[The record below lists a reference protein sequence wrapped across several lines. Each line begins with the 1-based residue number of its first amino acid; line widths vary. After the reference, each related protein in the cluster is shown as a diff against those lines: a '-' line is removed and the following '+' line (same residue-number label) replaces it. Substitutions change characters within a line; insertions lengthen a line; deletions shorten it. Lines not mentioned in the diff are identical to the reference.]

1 MQPFIIGLGRAGC
14 KIAYS
19 WIEEKE
25 RAGLLIDTNAPDL
38 GYLRYDY
45 RLLIG
50 KSLVNGEGCELD
62 IELGRE
68 AVSTERYFISEK
80 IAELKEEEDCF
91 FLVSSFC
98 GGTGGNADIVLEEL
112 KKNFTDSV
120 YYIGILPSRQDSTAC
135 LLNFYSSYERIT
147 KSCDAYFPID
157 TDAIKGALRLR
168 GNYGVINS
176 EIKNFFSILFDAKFA
191 EAKATLS
198 GLSSV
203 SFAGISGDEK
213 IKDTTSRMLALV
225 QKALER
231 QSIRADPKEAEKAMV
246 IASAREQ
253 DFSGSIPARLWV
265 EKNLGIKEV
274 RGDDIV
280 SEKNGTSVLIL
291 FSGLKSSERLSEIY
305 RNAELIKKEK
315 KEPKKLSALI
325 SAIEKAK
332 KLEEKL
338 AEQLNEAERI
348 IKE

>member
-1 MQPFIIGLGRAGC
+1 MQPFIVGLGRAGC
-14 KIAYS
+14 KIAHS
-19 WIEEKE
+19 LIEEKE
-25 RAGLLIDTNAPDL
+25 RAGLLIDTSAPDL
-38 GYLRYDY
+38 SYLRYDY

-68 AVSTERYFISEK
+68 ALSTERYFISEK
-80 IAELKEEEDCF
+80 ITELKEDEDCF

-120 YYIGILPSRQDSTAC
+120 YYIGILPSKQDNTAC
-135 LLNFYSSYERIT
+135 LPNFYSSYERIT
-147 KSCDAYFPID
+147 KNCDAYFPVDI
-157 TDAIKGALRLR
+157 DAIKGALRLR
-168 GNYGVINS
+168 GNYNVINS
-176 EIKNFFSILFDAKFA
+176 EIKNFFSTLFDAKFA
-191 EAKATLS
+191 ETKATLS
-198 GLSSV
+198 SLSSL
-203 SFAGISGDEK
+203 SFARGAGDEK
-213 IKDTTSRMLALV
+213 SKDTTSQMLALA
-225 QKALER
+225 QKALEKQTLKVDPR
-231 QSIRADPKEAEKAMV
+231 QAEKAMV
-246 IASAREQ
+246 IASSKERN
-253 DFSGSIPARLWV
+253 FTGSIPARLWV

-280 SEKNGTSVLIL
+280 SEKDGTSALIL
-291 FSGLKSSERLSEIY
+291 FSGLKSSERLNEIY

-315 KEPKKLSALI
+315 KDTKNLGALI

-348 IKE
+348 IRE